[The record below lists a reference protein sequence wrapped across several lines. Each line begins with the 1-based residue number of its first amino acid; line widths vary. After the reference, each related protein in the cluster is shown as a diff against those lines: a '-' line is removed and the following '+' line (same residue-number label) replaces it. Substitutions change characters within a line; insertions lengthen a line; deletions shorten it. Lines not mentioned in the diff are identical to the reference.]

1 MVGLPEAMRFYIS
14 IDNGKNG
21 QERADF
27 RQKKAR
33 AARAKILV
41 TFRLTAPLG
50 LVQYEEV
57 YGLPASEVSLCT
69 VKKVKSRGLT
79 ELYPSVIASSESAAM
94 LRA

>member
-1 MVGLPEAMRFYIS
+1 MGLPEAMRYLLS
-14 IDNGKNG
+14 IDNREKGQSGANG
-21 QERADF
+21 

-57 YGLPASEVSLCT
+57 YGLPASEVSLRN
-69 VKKVKSRGLT
+69 VKKVKS
-79 ELYPSVIASSESAAM
+79 
-94 LRA
+94 

>member
-1 MVGLPEAMRFYIS
+1 MGLPEAMRFFIS
-14 IDNGKNG
+14 IDKRRKG
-21 QERADF
+21 QGGADF

-57 YGLPASEVSLCT
+57 YGLPASEVSLRN
-69 VKKVKSRGLT
+69 VKKVKSRALT
-79 ELYPSVIASSESAAM
+79 ELYPPVISLMKSAAM
-94 LRA
+94 LKA

>member
-1 MVGLPEAMRFYIS
+1 MVGLPEAMRFFIS

-21 QERADF
+21 QISGK
-27 RQKKAR
+27 KKAR

-57 YGLPASEVSLCT
+57 YGLPASEVSLRT

-79 ELYPSVIASSESAAM
+79 ELYPSVISSIESAAM
-94 LRA
+94 LKA